1 MASLALRPGNCQ
13 EALDRGQPW
22 PEVGSVGMGRFRQ
35 GLGQVVISLVN
46 GKFAGMQ
53 VLCAVVMLAAGVKLV
68 S

>member
-1 MASLALRPGNCQ
+1 
-13 EALDRGQPW
+13 
-22 PEVGSVGMGRFRQ
+22 MGRFRQ